1 MRRQLSLTVP
11 ETGCGPETEALFAD
25 VSPLCFAADK
35 PGEDTVVR
43 IDLTAPE
50 GKSAAQSVYLSVA
63 EGCAM
68 TAVMTYHGGAESA
81 LAVQTKLTL
90 GTGAKLRL
98 IQTQLMDSSAQ
109 LLNDIGGLCGRNAA
123 VELVQAFPGTAKTYA
138 GCALALSGDGSS
150 AKLDLGY
157 LASGTQVIDMNYVLR
172 HTGKKTTCEINAS
185 GALRDA
191 ARKIFRGAI
200 DFKHGSAGSA
210 GDEKETVLLLGDDV
224 VNQTVPLILCAEED
238 VAGNHGATIGRLDED
253 TLLYFASRGI
263 PEAEAADLLSRA
275 IMESLAQKMGDEQAA
290 EALRSF
296 VTGGEEA

>member
-1 MRRQLSLTVP
+1 
-11 ETGCGPETEALFAD
+11 
-25 VSPLCFAADK
+25 
-35 PGEDTVVR
+35 
-43 IDLTAPE
+43 
-50 GKSAAQSVYLSVA
+50 
-63 EGCAM
+63 M

-172 HTGKKTTCEINAS
+172 HTGKKTTCEINA
-185 GALRDA
+185 RRCA
-191 ARKIFRGAI
+191 AGR
-200 DFKHGSAGSA
+200 S
-210 GDEKETVLLLGDDV
+210 
-224 VNQTVPLILCAEED
+224 PED
-238 VAGNHGATIGRLDED
+238 LPWGH
-253 TLLYFASRGI
+253 
-263 PEAEAADLLSRA
+263 
-275 IMESLAQKMGDEQAA
+275 
-290 EALRSF
+290 
-296 VTGGEEA
+296 